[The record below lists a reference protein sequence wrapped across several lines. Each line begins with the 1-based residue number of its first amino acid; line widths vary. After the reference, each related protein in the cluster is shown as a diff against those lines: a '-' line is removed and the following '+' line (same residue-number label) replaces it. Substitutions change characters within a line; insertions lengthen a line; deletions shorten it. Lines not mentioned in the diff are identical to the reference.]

1 MPYVVVMQQLKQF
14 LIEDQYVPLTAT
26 TAVRRKT
33 SSVEQIL
40 VILNTL
46 SLRCFQI
53 GPLSSVTRKYLGAK
67 FLGTAF
73 TFRYVTVLHKI
84 QIWLFQVLALQ
95 RTTKTKVS

>member
-1 MPYVVVMQQLKQF
+1 M
-14 LIEDQYVPLTAT
+14 PLTAT
-26 TAVRRKT
+26 TEVLRKT

-40 VILNTL
+40 VILNNL

-53 GPLSSVTRKYLGAK
+53 GPLSSVTRKYLGVK

-95 RTTKTKVS
+95 KQKCLKINNV